1 MSDVNDIL
9 SSAFSDDDDVIFDP
23 SEDALIPEGS
33 YPAHII
39 DISSTIVTTRWGNRA
54 DIYKPTYK
62 ISNSV
67 ETYGGIELY
76 DNGIWRFRKT
86 KEKTSNPHHSNSN
99 RQFRNTMK
107 ALDIEVIPVDI
118 NGKKMFKLPEL
129 NRGNT
134 HGKPV
139 IINVYH
145 KTFKGKYGIRTIAE
159 GILSSKWKEGSK
171 IEEVIPF

>member
-1 MSDVNDIL
+1 
-9 SSAFSDDDDVIFDP
+9 
-23 SEDALIPEGS
+23 
-33 YPAHII
+33 
-39 DISSTIVTTRWGNRA
+39 
-54 DIYKPTYK
+54 
-62 ISNSV
+62 
-67 ETYGGIELY
+67 
-76 DNGIWRFRKT
+76 
-86 KEKTSNPHHSNSN
+86 
-99 RQFRNTMK
+99 MK

-145 KTFKGKYGIRTIAE
+145 NTFDGKYGSQTTVE
-159 GILSSKWKEGSK
+159 GKLASKWEDGSK